1 MSLRESIERIE
12 EYDRHRQFLIAQSER
27 SAGVSPDEAAK
38 RRQTAQR
45 LGVPVQTVNDA
56 PENAVLREQLDKIW
70 QDTQGLGTL
79 RGKMTDAD
87 FYDVAKDDT
96 GELSVIGELAN
107 SAGRGFFKGLNNLA
121 AAATD
126 RKTFDAGVKHLIR
139 AMPLGRDLG
148 GLADMY
154 NSVLIPPTKDK
165 LQAGNL
171 PALPKLNIPAA
182 SDLIPEDVLRRFN
195 ERRAK
200 DYVGFD
206 NWTNKHFSPSAR
218 LQKDREGFAKT
229 EGFGD
234 AAAYILTH
242 PYMTANVSAESFGQ
256 FVPALAATAATRNPA
271 VGAAVMGTG
280 SFATEYAATLAETA
294 EENAAKLSGLGRE
307 EALARVL
314 SDPAILDAAREKA
327 AKRGLAG
334 GTPPPL
340 FARGFGKEEVFPP
353 LPSAEPF
360 PS

>member
-45 LGVPVQTVNDA
+45 LGVSTQAVSDA

-70 QDTQGLGTL
+70 RDTQDSDAL
-79 RGKMTDAD
+79 RRRMMQPD

-96 GELSVIGELAN
+96 GALSVVGELAN

-126 RKTFDAGVKHLIR
+126 RKTFDAGVKHFIR

-182 SDLIPEDVLRRFN
+182 SDLIPEDVLRRLN

-256 FVPALAATAATRNPA
+256 FVPALAATAATRNPPP
-271 VGAAVMGTG
+271 AAAGG
-280 SFATEYAATLAETA
+280 GGGGGGGHERDSLK
-294 EENAAKLSGLGRE
+294 NQPSGKKADSR
-307 EALARVL
+307 L
-314 SDPAILDAAREKA
+314 SDELWKFSRGYQRSARHQQHLHRRQRRQHPARRACHRACCHPWR
-327 AKRGLAG
+327 RH
-334 GTPPPL
+334 P
-340 FARGFGKEEVFPP
+340 
-353 LPSAEPF
+353 
-360 PS
+360 

>member
-1 MSLRESIERIE
+1 MST
-12 EYDRHRQFLIAQSER
+12 QA
-27 SAGVSPDEAAK
+27 
-38 RRQTAQR
+38 
-45 LGVPVQTVNDA
+45 VNDA
-56 PENAVLREQLDKIW
+56 PENAVLQEQLDKIW
-70 QDTQGLGTL
+70 RDTQGLGTL

-96 GELSVIGELAN
+96 GALSVVGELAN

-206 NWTNKHFSPSAR
+206 NWGANTCHGIYPKGTKAG
-218 LQKDREGFAKT
+218 LQHHDLGEVTLHDGNNGMYQGYRSHYKWDLGLSVR
-229 EGFGD
+229 D
-234 AAAYILTH
+234 WRYVVRI
-242 PYMTANVSAESFGQ
+242 ANVDVKKLTKDGKAGADLIDLMTQ
-256 FVPALAATAATRNPA
+256 A
-271 VGAAVMGTG
+271 VELIPNLNAGKAVFYCNREIRSILRRQIANRVVG
-280 SFATEYAATLAETA
+280 STLTM
-294 EENAAKLSGLGRE
+294 
-307 EALARVL
+307 
-314 SDPAILDAAREKA
+314 
-327 AKRGLAG
+327 
-334 GTPPPL
+334 
-340 FARGFGKEEVFPP
+340 EEVAGKKVVAFDGIPVRICDQ
-353 LPSAEPF
+353 LLSTEERVK
-360 PS
+360 

>member
-1 MSLRESIERIE
+1 MSVREAIARIE

-45 LGVPVQTVNDA
+45 LGVPVQAVNDA
-56 PENAVLREQLDKIW
+56 PENAVLQEQFDKIW
-70 QDTQGLGTL
+70 RDTQGLGTL

-96 GELSVIGELAN
+96 EELSVVGELAN
-107 SAGRGFFKGLNNLA
+107 SAGRGFFKGLSNLA
-121 AAATD
+121 MAATD
-126 RKTFDAGVKHLIR
+126 RKTFDAGVKHFIR

-256 FVPALAATAATRNPA
+256 FVPVLAATMATRNPA

-294 EENAAKLSGLGRE
+294 EDESGVCRAAT
-307 EALARVL
+307 
-314 SDPAILDAAREKA
+314 SD
-327 AKRGLAG
+327 RGG
-334 GTPPPL
+334 DP
-340 FARGFGKEEVFPP
+340 
-353 LPSAEPF
+353 
-360 PS
+360 